1 MINSLG
7 LELTDRCN
15 IRCRHCIASHEP
27 GHGNSMDFT
36 LIDEAVSAASELNIP
51 IVVASGGETFL
62 VPNHLQYFLECTQ
75 DKQVLNHV
83 VTNAFWAV
91 DSNIAGNIMENLYQ
105 HGLNGI
111 SVSYDQ
117 FHQEFITTATVR
129 NAINAALD
137 NNIEVDVNV
146 VATKDKKTLDI
157 LREVST
163 WGVPVSVQP
172 VFFVGRAKTLEKR
185 HIYNTDPMSETREIY
200 SLEGCI
206 EGCQAVNKPFI
217 QTNGNVI
224 MCCGG
229 LPDADL
235 LSIYSGFPAV
245 LGNAKADS
253 VRTCLERLDNKI
265 IRLIERLGPIELMRY
280 ITKDTSGAVDPSI
293 TKVNFESMCEYCVY
307 LLSKPQ
313 FHNILNELDENMLV
327 EAIPNS
333 FYNKEWD
340 DIEWANIP
348 RHWVPRHLR

>member
-1 MINSLG
+1 MIDILT

-27 GHGNSMDFT
+27 GHGDSMDFT

-51 IVVASGGETFL
+51 MVSASGGETFL
-62 VPNHLQYFLECTQ
+62 VPNHLRYFLECTQ

-91 DSNIAGNIMENLYQ
+91 DSNIAGNIMEDLYQ

-137 NNIEVDVNV
+137 NNIEVDVKV

-163 WGVPVSVQP
+163 WGVPVSVNP
-172 VFFVGRAKTLEKR
+172 MFFVGRAKKLEKR
-185 HIYNTDPMSETREIY
+185 QIYYTDPLSETREIY
-200 SLEGCI
+200 GI
-206 EGCQAVNKPFI
+206 EGCQSANKPFI

-235 LSIYSGFPAV
+235 LSIYSGFPAI

-293 TKVNFESMCEYCVY
+293 TNVNFESMCEYCVY

-313 FHNILNELDENMLV
+313 FHNILNELDENTPM
-327 EAIPNS
+327 EATPRDS
-333 FYNKEWD
+333 FYDVEWD
-340 DIEWANIP
+340 DIEEWANIP
-348 RHWVPRHLR
+348 RHWVPRHLK